1 MRTRL
6 LTLLLDPSGNSVQ
19 WDVADSSVSL
29 SSELQDHQ
37 FSTGNSSLSIF
48 FQNSI
53 PEYETSLYLTLCL

>member
-1 MRTRL
+1 MRTCL
-6 LTLLLDPSGNSVQ
+6 LMLLLDPSGNSVQ

-37 FSTGNSSLSIF
+37 FSTRNGSLSIF

-53 PEYETSLYLTLCL
+53 PEYETSPYLTLCL